1 MNNTETLRERIEQI
15 INKENLTYTQFAR
28 RIGIQG
34 TIVSHIMNGRNKPS
48 LDVIMK
54 ILENFKNI
62 NAEWLLFGNGET
74 YKNYV
79 QYSENKDITTK
90 NNDSQLSLN
99 SILFTETDNQSEYT
113 KENELKNDLEKTIE
127 KDESNIEHSDKLKKV
142 QSSTEEKIDSNTD
155 SEFASNNINET
166 KTKEEKPIIVNPPK
180 HIKKIVI
187 FYSDQSYEEFKSD
200 LS

>member
-74 YKNYV
+74 YKKAVIYLLIAFFV
-79 QYSENKDITTK
+79 AIV
-90 NNDSQLSLN
+90 L
-99 SILFTETDNQSEYT
+99 SILTSR
-113 KENELKNDLEKTIE
+113 KT
-127 KDESNIEHSDKLKKV
+127 HR
-142 QSSTEEKIDSNTD
+142 
-155 SEFASNNINET
+155 
-166 KTKEEKPIIVNPPK
+166 
-180 HIKKIVI
+180 
-187 FYSDQSYEEFKSD
+187 
-200 LS
+200 